1 MAFERIKEAVDIVEV
16 AQRFGVQ
23 VERGRARCFVH
34 DDKTPSLFFRDGRYK
49 CFGCG
54 ASGDVFDLVAAVE
67 GVPLLEAARRIDDMY
82 GLGLLR
88 GGGRSPPDPR
98 RLHRTAERARVQAFE
113 QWVLGAGRRVADW
126 CRTLE
131 AWRQTHAPATP
142 AELDAPHPRW
152 AACHDLAYWDW
163 VYHTVFIGRDFR
175 AQLALFYSKEIDDY
189 GRKIDDLA
197 KG

>member
-82 GLGLLR
+82 GFIMRPTTAGARPGALGLRCTRKKPQRTLL
-88 GGGRSPPDPR
+88 
-98 RLHRTAERARVQAFE
+98 LHPLGLTFTPCAPYRATA
-113 QWVLGAGRRVADW
+113 GSTVAD
-126 CRTLE
+126 E
-131 AWRQTHAPATP
+131 AYP
-142 AELDAPHPRW
+142 L
-152 AACHDLAYWDW
+152 
-163 VYHTVFIGRDFR
+163 
-175 AQLALFYSKEIDDY
+175 
-189 GRKIDDLA
+189 
-197 KG
+197 